1 MSLTLRNK
9 LDAQAKL
16 GDGQRCMDLY
26 EAYQNESGKQAA
38 IDWLE
43 EALDSNSSSA
53 QYIAGILDLNEGR
66 IEEGLSFLT
75 LSATNDNAQAMNV
88 LGQLYLS
95 NVVGLE
101 CIEFDLEKG
110 MDYLIQAGRHGCVE
124 AQLILGKC
132 FYLGQWVHKDNLMSS
147 LWLEKAADQGSRD
160 AQKLLDEILMTSVV
174 LN

>member
-16 GDGQRCMDLY
+16 GDGQTCMDLY

-38 IDWLE
+38 ADWLE

-53 QYIAGILDLNEGR
+53 QYIAGILDLNESR
-66 IEEGLSFLT
+66 IDEGISFLT

-88 LGQLYLS
+88 LGQLYLG

-101 CIEFDLEKG
+101 SVGFDLEKG
-110 MDYLIQAGRHGCVE
+110 MDYLIQAGCHGCAD

-132 FYLGQWVHKDNLMSS
+132 FYLGQWVHKDNLMSA
-147 LWLEKAADQGSRD
+147 LWLEKAVEQGSQD
-160 AQKLLDEILMTSVV
+160 AQKLLDEVLMISTA